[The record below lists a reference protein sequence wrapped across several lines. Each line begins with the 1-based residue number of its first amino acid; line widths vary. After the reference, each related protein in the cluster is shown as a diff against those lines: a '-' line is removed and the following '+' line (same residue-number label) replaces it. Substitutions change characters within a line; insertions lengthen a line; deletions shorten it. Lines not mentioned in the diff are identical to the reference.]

1 MKRKQYSKDFKIGA
15 VNQVLQEE
23 KSVSEVA
30 KSLNIL
36 PTMLSRWIYEY
47 KNNGDAAFNGNG
59 KKIVNKDFQL
69 EVMKKKI
76 AELEKENEILKKFQ
90 AFFIDQNK

>member
-1 MKRKQYSKDFKIGA
+1 MYAIRSY
-15 VNQVLQEE
+15 
-23 KSVSEVA
+23 
-30 KSLNIL
+30 
-36 PTMLSRWIYEY
+36 Y
-47 KNNGDAAFNGNG
+47 AAFNGNG